1 LNYDGT
7 AAQQVAQPNGP
18 AVGGNSQPNPYYLKD
33 DVQYVPQGGQAG
45 LTKSGGGTLILNG
58 ANAYGGATTISSGA
72 TLQLANPNLASGRI
86 ILDNERNLNIQ
97 GDVGNANPFTNY
109 KAMGGPAGQ
118 SLAQAAAQPQMPNP
132 ASPPQQANGPGAAGS
147 VDQPQ
152 APGQSQA
159 ANAQYSQQPRGRRAG
174 GRDGQQQALSEYR
187 QQLSG
192 DKNGGGQP
200 QSGSGQ
206 KADGG
211 ERYDIKVAVDD
222 RKIAQKKL
230 ADATDELMNV
240 VTQSKSSGLSP
251 QAVALQPEL
260 AGVAVAPAGLAS
272 LDFELPTDTNLYELF
287 RFTTPRG
294 DAELTARTIGNSTL
308 IKLELLAGIAAASLL
323 VWAAFWLV
331 RRGALHWF
339 RRPQGAALLIIAGLA
354 SLFSGVLPFA
364 GLMAILAG
372 SGLLVAHFCGRC
384 FGRKAVA

>member
-1 LNYDGT
+1 
-7 AAQQVAQPNGP
+7 
-18 AVGGNSQPNPYYLKD
+18 
-33 DVQYVPQGGQAG
+33 
-45 LTKSGGGTLILNG
+45 
-58 ANAYGGATTISSGA
+58 
-72 TLQLANPNLASGRI
+72 
-86 ILDNERNLNIQ
+86 
-97 GDVGNANPFTNY
+97 
-109 KAMGGPAGQ
+109 M
-118 SLAQAAAQPQMPNP
+118 
-132 ASPPQQANGPGAAGS
+132 
-147 VDQPQ
+147 
-152 APGQSQA
+152 
-159 ANAQYSQQPRGRRAG
+159 
-174 GRDGQQQALSEYR
+174 
-187 QQLSG
+187 
-192 DKNGGGQP
+192 
-200 QSGSGQ
+200 
-206 KADGG
+206 
-211 ERYDIKVAVDD
+211 
-222 RKIAQKKL
+222 
-230 ADATDELMNV
+230 
-240 VTQSKSSGLSP
+240 
-251 QAVALQPEL
+251 ALQPEL